1 MEIDLDRARRA
12 LIDLG
17 AALSEAR
24 GVVQMG
30 PGSVVRVKTE
40 SDVIELPV
48 SWAVAGLVAVPYYV
62 AHTWPILHPDAYDPF
77 ARDAVAIME
86 ALPDGAL
93 AISDDPGLVWRAGR
107 RTTADLVDASVL
119 RIETGHITSESLAAA
134 AAEPDVCAVVVTSG
148 ERWGS
153 FDDLPDRLADE
164 GYELATQHGNVDK
177 VYVKTDCH
185 PTP

>member
-1 MEIDLDRARRA
+1 
-12 LIDLG
+12 
-17 AALSEAR
+17 
-24 GVVQMG
+24 
-30 PGSVVRVKTE
+30 
-40 SDVIELPV
+40 
-48 SWAVAGLVAVPYYV
+48 V

-77 ARDAVAIME
+77 AREAVAIME
-86 ALPDGAL
+86 SLPDGAK

-119 RIETGHITSESLAAA
+119 RIETGHITSESLAVA

-164 GYELATQHGNVDK
+164 GYELATQHGNVDR